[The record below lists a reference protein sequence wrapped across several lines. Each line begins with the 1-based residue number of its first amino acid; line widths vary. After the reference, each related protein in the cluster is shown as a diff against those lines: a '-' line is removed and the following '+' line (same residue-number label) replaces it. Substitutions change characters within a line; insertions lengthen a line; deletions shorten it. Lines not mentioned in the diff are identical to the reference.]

1 MGSIKQHKIKQE
13 QFNWFGLQL
22 QLIVFSICLF
32 MAVFMVI
39 DSGIDY
45 DVVWHIKQG
54 EIYASHGVTTTDYLS
69 WQPGLKWT
77 TAEWL
82 YEVLI
87 YWFVKYSGVI
97 GFTAL
102 LALSTYSIYG
112 WALKRSKYNH
122 PFIYFLLFGVTFLFP
137 KNIYNRPGEFQIII
151 QILMIYWVLYKRD
164 KLYIKSIIIG
174 LFLANFHGG
183 QVVTMLA
190 AIGIITVVT
199 EVHQIISDQADVKKQ
214 DIGLVKQDI
223 VSMIL
228 MFLQSLI
235 NPMGIEMY
243 IVGMKVPG
251 MYSTKFITE
260 WQVWDIDYAS
270 GVVILLVIIAIATQN
285 RFKRFDLNTLNI
297 VALISA
303 FTILSVKTQR
313 LAGYLQALIIIFG
326 YDYIVE
332 FYEWLLSK
340 IEQQQIHKISEK
352 LKSGMPLGI
361 NEDEWK
367 IYQSSLAD
375 KLNRLMLKTTRTE
388 AKQSILGDAAI
399 HTETDEKTASERQ
412 KIVYQVLCIGIV
424 QFNLIYL
431 ISSCQEYKT
440 FGDLVDKNT
449 EYQIEIAE
457 YMLDNNI
464 SDNVYTGYTTGDWL
478 IWNGLKSFID
488 SRQQPFTKEISN
500 NESLDDTIKAV
511 QGPDV
516 FNDIQTVFDKYD
528 IKYVLWDSGE
538 MGIDIADRL
547 VDTGKWK
554 ILLKATDSK
563 ADEYLLERVE
573 SIDRA
578 NRVRR

>member
-1 MGSIKQHKIKQE
+1 MGSLKQHNIKRR
-13 QFNWFGLQL
+13 QFNWFGAQL

-45 DVVWHIKQG
+45 DVIWHIKQG
-54 EIYASHGVTTTDYLS
+54 EIYTLHGVTTTDYLS

-87 YWFVKYSGVI
+87 YLFVKYFGVM
-97 GFTAL
+97 GFTVL
-102 LALSTYSIYG
+102 LAASTYSIYG
-112 WALKRSKYNH
+112 WALKRSEYKH
-122 PFIYFLLFGVTFLFP
+122 PFIYFILFGATFLFP

-151 QILMIYWVLYKRD
+151 QILMLYWVLYKRD
-164 KLYIKSIIIG
+164 KLYIKSIVIG

-190 AIGIITVVT
+190 QIGIIAVVT
-199 EVHQIISDQADVKKQ
+199 IIHSIISEQTEIKKH
-214 DIGLVKQDI
+214 DIDLVKQDI
-223 VSMIL
+223 ISIAL

-260 WQVWDIDYAS
+260 WQVWNIDYVS
-270 GVVILLVIIAIATQN
+270 GVIILLVIIAIATQN

-303 FTILSVKTQR
+303 FTILSIKTQR

-332 FYEWLLSK
+332 FYDWLLSK
-340 IEQQQIHKISEK
+340 IEQQQIHKISER
-352 LKSGMPLGI
+352 LKSGRPLEI
-361 NEDEWK
+361 SEAEWK
-367 IYQSSLAD
+367 IYQNSLAD
-375 KLNRLMLKTTRTE
+375 KLNKLMLKTTRTE
-388 AKQSILGDAAI
+388 IKQSILGDV
-399 HTETDEKTASERQ
+399 ETQAVETQKETSKRQ
-412 KIVYQVLCIGIV
+412 KIVYQVLYIGIIL
-424 QFNLIYL
+424 FNFVYL
-431 ISSCQEYKT
+431 ISSCSEYKT
-440 FGDLVDKNT
+440 FGDLIDNNT
-449 EYQIEIAE
+449 EYQIEIAD

-464 SDNVYTGYTTGDWL
+464 SENVYTGYTTGDWL

-488 SRQQPFTKEISN
+488 SRQQPFTKEISD
-500 NESLDDTIKAV
+500 NESLDDTIKAI

-516 FNDIQTVFDKYD
+516 FNDIQAVFDKYD
-528 IKYVLWDSGE
+528 IKYILWDSGE

-547 VDTGKWK
+547 VDTGNWK
-554 ILLKATDSK
+554 ILVKASDST

-573 SIDRA
+573 NSDRA
-578 NRVRR
+578 DRVKR